1 MKITPEMRKIAADG
15 KMIADK
21 LKEPE
26 MHSNVQRWEDSLKD
40 IRAYT
45 PNPHRA
51 PSSSR
56 ILGMLD
62 EK

>member
-1 MKITPEMRKIAADG
+1 MKITPEMRKIAEDG

-21 LKEPE
+21 LRE
-26 MHSNVQRWEDSLKD
+26 MPSTVQRWEDSLKD

-56 ILGMLD
+56 IMGMLEND
-62 EK
+62 